1 MGDRSVTWR
10 RAGTENDMPHAA
22 GRQSTPSSS
31 APIQRGAATPRHAP
45 PRRVSDVALAEA
57 VAEAVRGTPEVVDL
71 SPGLSMLAATYGPGR
86 SVAGIVVRHP
96 TLDTLALEIH
106 VILSEASCMQ
116 TSTGIATESEEQE
129 ASMRG
134 PLAEIAN
141 RVRSAAGV
149 AARKTTTLAI
159 EQIDVFIDDL
169 R

>member
-1 MGDRSVTWR
+1 M
-10 RAGTENDMPHAA
+10 
-22 GRQSTPSSS
+22 
-31 APIQRGAATPRHAP
+31 
-45 PRRVSDVALAEA
+45 SDVALAEA

-116 TSTGIATESEEQE
+116 ASTGIATESEEQDTP
-129 ASMRG
+129 MRG

-141 RVRSAAGV
+141 RVRGAAGA
-149 AARKTTTLAI
+149 AARETTTLAI

-169 R
+169 C